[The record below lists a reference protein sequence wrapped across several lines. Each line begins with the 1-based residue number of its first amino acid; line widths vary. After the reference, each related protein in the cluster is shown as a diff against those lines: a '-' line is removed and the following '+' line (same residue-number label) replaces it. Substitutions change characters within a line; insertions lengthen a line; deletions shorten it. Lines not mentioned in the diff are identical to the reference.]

1 MLSAGNKGFFTIVP
15 DTGKFLLF
23 VGLDETSDGVEGEG
37 DVTGSVTELA
47 GDSKGIGCFTGSSF
61 PWKGN
66 MTAWPAVAAAE
77 PDWKLA
83 W

>member
-1 MLSAGNKGFFTIVP
+1 MFTIVP

-47 GDSKGIGCFTGSSF
+47 VDSKGVGLLH
-61 PWKGN
+61 K
-66 MTAWPAVAAAE
+66 
-77 PDWKLA
+77 K
-83 W
+83 